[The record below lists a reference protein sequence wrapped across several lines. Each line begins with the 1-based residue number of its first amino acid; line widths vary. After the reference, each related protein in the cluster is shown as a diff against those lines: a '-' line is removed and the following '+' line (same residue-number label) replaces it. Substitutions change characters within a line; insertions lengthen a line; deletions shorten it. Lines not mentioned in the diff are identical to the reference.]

1 MIGDNETG
9 YHGLNWT
16 EEASVAEAAASTA
29 EEYEESFFKYLVE
42 GFLMPLISLFGFV
55 GNLLS
60 MYILR

>member
-9 YHGLNWT
+9 YYHGLNAT
-16 EEASVAEAAASTA
+16 EEEEALAAASTV
-29 EEYEESFFKYLVE
+29 EYEESFFKYLVE
-42 GFLMPLISLFGFV
+42 GFLMPGIPLFGFV

>member
-9 YHGLNWT
+9 YYGLNST
-16 EEASVAEAAASTA
+16 EEAEAAASTV
-29 EEYEESFFKYLVE
+29 EYEESFFKYLVE
-42 GFLMPLISLFGFV
+42 GFLMPCISLFGFV

>member
-1 MIGDNETG
+1 MMGDNETTG
-9 YHGLNWT
+9 YYGLNST
-16 EEASVAEAAASTA
+16 EDVAEAAASTV
-29 EEYEESFFKYLVE
+29 EYEESFFKYLVE